1 VRQCSICGAS
11 AKRTYCKA
19 CQAAYS
25 RQWYAANKEQTLLK
39 NKTRSQKIL
48 AWLADYKVSSGCVK
62 CGYNEHHCA
71 LDFHHNDESTKSF
84 ALNEAQRKRYGM
96 AKVKTE
102 VAKCSVLCANCHR
115 IHHHQQ
121 KQPIVQGAASHR
133 SDGA

>member
-1 VRQCSICGAS
+1 MRQCSICGAS

-39 NKTRSQKIL
+39 NKTRSQAIL
-48 AWLADYKVSSGCVK
+48 KWLSA
-62 CGYNEHHCA
+62 
-71 LDFHHNDESTKSF
+71 
-84 ALNEAQRKRYGM
+84 AQRKLYGM

-115 IHHHQQ
+115 IHHHQN
-121 KQPIVQGAASHR
+121 KGIA
-133 SDGA
+133 